1 MKKNILPLLSTI
13 LLVGILLS
21 ACTAAST
28 SSSWGGVTLSDS
40 AVYYAGGTKV
50 FALRPDNGNVI
61 WSYPEKP
68 AAGQLFL
75 AAPVIA
81 GDQVIVGDYANGLT
95 SLKATDGSVNWTFA
109 KSTGKFVGSPLITPD
124 LIIAPN
130 ADNHLYALDW
140 QGNLKWTFAAAHSF
154 WSQPVTD
161 GKTTVFASSLDHFL
175 YAVNQQT
182 GELVW
187 KVDLG
192 ASLVSAPLY
201 DNGVLYQGTI
211 VGNMNAVDAAT
222 GKVKWT
228 QKADAGIWSAP
239 VLVDGKIYFGDQ
251 TSKVYI
257 LNIADGS
264 LDQSI
269 DVGSAV
275 IGSGAILKEGIAFGT
290 EKGDLVLISLDGTKL
305 WTRTIGGKLYSNLV
319 TNASLILVVETQGD
333 KPLVALDTNGT
344 EQWYFAGK

>member
-21 ACTAAST
+21 ACTTGAT
-28 SSSWGGVTLSDS
+28 SSSWGGATLSDS
-40 AVYYAGGTKV
+40 AVYYAGGTKI

-75 AAPVIA
+75 AAPVIT
-81 GDQVIVGDYANGLT
+81 GDQVIVGDYANILT
-95 SLKATDGSVNWTFA
+95 SLKPTDGSVNWTFTTA
-109 KSTGKFVGSPLITPD
+109 KGKYVGSPLITPD

-130 ADNHLYALDW
+130 ADNNLYALDL
-140 QGNLKWTFAAAHSF
+140 QGKLKWTFAATHSF
-154 WSQPVTD
+154 WSQPITD
-161 GKTTVFASSLDHFL
+161 GKNVFASSLDHFL
-175 YAVNQQT
+175 YAVDLQT
-182 GELVW
+182 GKLVW

-192 ASLVSAPLY
+192 ASLVSAPLF

-228 QKADAGIWSAP
+228 QKVDAGIWSAP
-239 VLVDGKIYFGDQ
+239 VLVDGKLYFGDQ

-257 LNIADGS
+257 LNSTDGS
-264 LDQSI
+264 LGQSI
-269 DVGSAV
+269 DVGAGV
-275 IGSGAILKEGIAFGT
+275 IGNGVALKEGIAFGT

-305 WTRTIGGKLYSNLV
+305 WTHTIGGKLYSNL
-319 TNASLILVVETQGD
+319 TANSSLILVVETQGD